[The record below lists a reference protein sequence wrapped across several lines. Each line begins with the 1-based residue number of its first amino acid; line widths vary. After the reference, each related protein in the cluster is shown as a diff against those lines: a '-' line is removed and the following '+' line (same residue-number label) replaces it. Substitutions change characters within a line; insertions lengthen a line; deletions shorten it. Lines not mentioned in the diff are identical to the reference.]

1 MCDCGGAP
9 KAPEIKTTTL
19 PPKVVIIGRAAVG
32 KTSLIHKYRSDIFHE
47 NGFSATVGA
56 AVFSEKYSVLN
67 DPDRKSDDAYKLM
80 FWDTAGEEKFFA
92 VTKGFYRKARVGL
105 FIYAMDDPES
115 VKELAFWIKNFTKVA
130 PPDAHV
136 IVAGNK
142 CDLEGSKV
150 DVSAVDALIKD
161 AVDAE
166 GGPAR
171 TGTTL
176 HFGPCSAK
184 SGKGVKEL
192 FEAAVKLTYC
202 AATTSKVPSDDLK
215 ISRVTFRM

>member
-1 MCDCGGAP
+1 
-9 KAPEIKTTTL
+9 
-19 PPKVVIIGRAAVG
+19 VG

-56 AVFSEKYSVLN
+56 AVFSEKYNILN
-67 DPDRKSDDAYKLM
+67 DPERKSDEAYKLM

-105 FIYAMDDPES
+105 FIYAMDDAES
-115 VKELAFWIKNFTKVA
+115 VKELSFWIKNFAKVA
-130 PPDAHV
+130 PPDAHI

-142 CDLEGSKV
+142 CDIQKGT
-150 DVSAVDALIKD
+150 VDASTVDAIIKD
-161 AVDAE
+161 AVEADKAD
-166 GGPAR
+166 GGSR
-171 TGTTL
+171 TGKAL

-184 SGKGVKEL
+184 TGKGVKDL
-192 FEAAVKLTYC
+192 FETAVKLTYC
-202 AATTSKVPSDDLK
+202 AAKKPKVPSDELK